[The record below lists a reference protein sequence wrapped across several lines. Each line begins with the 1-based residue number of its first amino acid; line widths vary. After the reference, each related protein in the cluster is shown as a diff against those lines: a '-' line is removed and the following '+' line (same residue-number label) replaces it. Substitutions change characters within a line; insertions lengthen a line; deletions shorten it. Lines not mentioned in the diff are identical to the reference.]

1 MEILKIDDTRD
12 NLSRM
17 SRPELEIYAKNS
29 GIRELAAR
37 TINMLHYPACS
48 IIGAPPPQIVD
59 ELRQRGLR
67 GPDVGHRVLGQPV
80 RWADEQVVTRSDQS
94 KEPAK
99 DTDLKTMS
107 RAELA
112 KECKRRGLK
121 MARTDKIQDL
131 IGRLSA

>member
-1 MEILKIDDTRD
+1 MQLLKIDDTRD
-12 NLSRM
+12 NLARM
-17 SRPELEIYAKNS
+17 NRTELEIYAKNN
-29 GIRELAAR
+29 GIRELSEQ
-37 TINMLHYPACS
+37 TLNMIHYPACS

-59 ELRQRGLR
+59 ELRRRGLR
-67 GPDVGHRVLGQPV
+67 GPNVMHRNLGQPV
-80 RWADEQVVTRSDQS
+80 RWVDEQAVTRNDQP
-94 KEPAK
+94 KAP
-99 DTDLKTMS
+99 DLDIKTMT